1 MPQIIEPNPRERK
14 RGDAETFDDSE
25 PYFAITACGYLLP
38 IQWKVI
44 SESVRVDEA
53 MNAGTK
59 LRQHGT
65 RALRGESDRKLL
77 SNTRQMASVSGPFA
91 TPDDQRRCNTSF
103 YFVDDGECTTK
114 AKHFRSWKADK
125 LSGRARGNQVVQWP
139 GAY

>member
-1 MPQIIEPNPRERK
+1 MHQSETEASELHTYTRSRSISLKCPRPLNRIQ
-14 RGDAETFDDSE
+14 E

-65 RALRGESDRKLL
+65 HCVVKATESCRQTRGRWRQSLDRLQHLMISGVATLRSTLWTTESVRPKP
-77 SNTRQMASVSGPFA
+77 STSGA
-91 TPDDQRRCNTSF
+91 GRLTSF
-103 YFVDDGECTTK
+103 
-114 AKHFRSWKADK
+114 
-125 LSGRARGNQVVQWP
+125 Q
-139 GAY
+139 GAPVEIR